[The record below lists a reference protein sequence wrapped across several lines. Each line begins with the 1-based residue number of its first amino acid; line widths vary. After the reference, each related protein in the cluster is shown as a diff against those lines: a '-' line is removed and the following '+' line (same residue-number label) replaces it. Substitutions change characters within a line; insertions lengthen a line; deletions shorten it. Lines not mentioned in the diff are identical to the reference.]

1 MITLEGLSQQQMQ
14 IAEMLW
20 KCNSL
25 EDVDRLVRNMPPTY
39 RQDAVLVKELL
50 IAAGLDEVQETD
62 LADRA
67 LVDITLEGLSQQQMQ
82 IAEMLWKCNSLEDV
96 DRLVRNMPPTYRQDA
111 VLVKELLIAAG
122 LDEVQETDLADRALV
137 DIFGR

>member
-1 MITLEGLSQQQMQ
+1 MITLEGLTAQQMQ

-25 EDVDRLVRNMPPTY
+25 EDVDRLVRNMPPSY

-50 IAAGLDEVQETD
+50 IAAGLDEVQET
-62 LADRA
+62 
-67 LVDITLEGLSQQQMQ
+67 E
-82 IAEMLWKCNSLEDV
+82 
-96 DRLVRNMPPTYRQDA
+96 
-111 VLVKELLIAAG
+111 
-122 LDEVQETDLADRALV
+122 LADRALV

>member
-20 KCNSL
+20 KCRSL
-25 EDVDRLVRNMPPTY
+25 EDVDRLVRNMPPAY

-50 IAAGLDEVQETD
+50 IAAGLDEVQETE
-62 LADRA
+62 LA
-67 LVDITLEGLSQQQMQ
+67 E
-82 IAEMLWKCNSLEDV
+82 
-96 DRLVRNMPPTYRQDA
+96 
-111 VLVKELLIAAG
+111 
-122 LDEVQETDLADRALV
+122 RALV

>member
-50 IAAGLDEVQETD
+50 IAAGLDEVQET
-62 LADRA
+62 
-67 LVDITLEGLSQQQMQ
+67 E
-82 IAEMLWKCNSLEDV
+82 
-96 DRLVRNMPPTYRQDA
+96 
-111 VLVKELLIAAG
+111 
-122 LDEVQETDLADRALV
+122 LADRALV

>member
-25 EDVDRLVRNMPPTY
+25 EDVDRLVRNMPPSY

-50 IAAGLDEVQETD
+50 IVAGLDDVQETE
-62 LADRA
+62 LA
-67 LVDITLEGLSQQQMQ
+67 E
-82 IAEMLWKCNSLEDV
+82 
-96 DRLVRNMPPTYRQDA
+96 
-111 VLVKELLIAAG
+111 
-122 LDEVQETDLADRALV
+122 RALV

>member
-1 MITLEGLSQQQMQ
+1 MITLEGLSQQQIQ

-25 EDVDRLVRNMPPTY
+25 EDVDRLVRNMPPSY

-50 IAAGLDEVQETD
+50 IAASLDEVQETD
-62 LADRA
+62 LADR
-67 LVDITLEGLSQQQMQ
+67 S
-82 IAEMLWKCNSLEDV
+82 
-96 DRLVRNMPPTYRQDA
+96 
-111 VLVKELLIAAG
+111 
-122 LDEVQETDLADRALV
+122 LV

>member
-1 MITLEGLSQQQMQ
+1 MITLEGLSQQQVQ

-25 EDVDRLVRNMPPTY
+25 EDVNRLVRNMPPSY

-50 IAAGLDEVQETD
+50 IAAGLDDVQETE
-62 LADRA
+62 LA
-67 LVDITLEGLSQQQMQ
+67 E
-82 IAEMLWKCNSLEDV
+82 
-96 DRLVRNMPPTYRQDA
+96 
-111 VLVKELLIAAG
+111 
-122 LDEVQETDLADRALV
+122 RALV

>member
-1 MITLEGLSQQQMQ
+1 MITLEGLSQQQVQ

-39 RQDAVLVKELL
+39 RQDAVVVKELL
-50 IAAGLDEVQETD
+50 IAAGLDEVQET
-62 LADRA
+62 
-67 LVDITLEGLSQQQMQ
+67 E
-82 IAEMLWKCNSLEDV
+82 
-96 DRLVRNMPPTYRQDA
+96 
-111 VLVKELLIAAG
+111 
-122 LDEVQETDLADRALV
+122 LADRALV

>member
-1 MITLEGLSQQQMQ
+1 MITLEGLTHQQVQ

-25 EDVDRLVRNMPPTY
+25 EDVDRLVRNMPPSY

-50 IAAGLDEVQETD
+50 IAAGLDDVQETE
-62 LADRA
+62 LA
-67 LVDITLEGLSQQQMQ
+67 E
-82 IAEMLWKCNSLEDV
+82 
-96 DRLVRNMPPTYRQDA
+96 
-111 VLVKELLIAAG
+111 
-122 LDEVQETDLADRALV
+122 RALV

>member
-25 EDVDRLVRNMPPTY
+25 EDVDRLVRNMPESY
-39 RQDAVLVKELL
+39 RQDAVIVKELL
-50 IAAGLDEVQETD
+50 IAAGLDSYQETD
-62 LADRA
+62 LA
-67 LVDITLEGLSQQQMQ
+67 Q
-82 IAEMLWKCNSLEDV
+82 
-96 DRLVRNMPPTYRQDA
+96 
-111 VLVKELLIAAG
+111 
-122 LDEVQETDLADRALV
+122 RALV

>member
-1 MITLEGLSQQQMQ
+1 MITLEGLSQQQVQ

-25 EDVDRLVRNMPPTY
+25 GDVDRLVRNMPPSY

-50 IAAGLDEVQETD
+50 IAAGLDDVQETE
-62 LADRA
+62 LA
-67 LVDITLEGLSQQQMQ
+67 E
-82 IAEMLWKCNSLEDV
+82 
-96 DRLVRNMPPTYRQDA
+96 
-111 VLVKELLIAAG
+111 
-122 LDEVQETDLADRALV
+122 RALV

>member
-1 MITLEGLSQQQMQ
+1 MITLEGLTAQQMQ

-25 EDVDRLVRNMPPTY
+25 EDVDRLVRNMPPAY

-50 IAAGLDEVQETD
+50 IAAGLDDVQETE
-62 LADRA
+62 LA
-67 LVDITLEGLSQQQMQ
+67 E
-82 IAEMLWKCNSLEDV
+82 
-96 DRLVRNMPPTYRQDA
+96 
-111 VLVKELLIAAG
+111 
-122 LDEVQETDLADRALV
+122 RALV

>member
-1 MITLEGLSQQQMQ
+1 MITLDGLSQQQVQ

-25 EDVDRLVRNMPPTY
+25 EDVNRLVRNMPPTY

-50 IAAGLDEVQETD
+50 IAAGLDDVQETE
-62 LADRA
+62 LA
-67 LVDITLEGLSQQQMQ
+67 E
-82 IAEMLWKCNSLEDV
+82 
-96 DRLVRNMPPTYRQDA
+96 
-111 VLVKELLIAAG
+111 
-122 LDEVQETDLADRALV
+122 RALV

>member
-1 MITLEGLSQQQMQ
+1 MITLEGLSQQQVQ

-50 IAAGLDEVQETD
+50 IAAGLDEVQET
-62 LADRA
+62 
-67 LVDITLEGLSQQQMQ
+67 E
-82 IAEMLWKCNSLEDV
+82 
-96 DRLVRNMPPTYRQDA
+96 
-111 VLVKELLIAAG
+111 
-122 LDEVQETDLADRALV
+122 LADRALV

>member
-1 MITLEGLSQQQMQ
+1 MITLEGLTAQQVQ

-25 EDVDRLVRNMPPTY
+25 EDVDRLVRNMPPAY

-50 IAAGLDEVQETD
+50 IAAGLDDVQETE
-62 LADRA
+62 LA
-67 LVDITLEGLSQQQMQ
+67 E
-82 IAEMLWKCNSLEDV
+82 
-96 DRLVRNMPPTYRQDA
+96 
-111 VLVKELLIAAG
+111 
-122 LDEVQETDLADRALV
+122 RALV

>member
-1 MITLEGLSQQQMQ
+1 MITLEGLSQQQVQ

-50 IAAGLDEVQETD
+50 IATGLDDVQETD
-62 LADRA
+62 LA
-67 LVDITLEGLSQQQMQ
+67 E
-82 IAEMLWKCNSLEDV
+82 
-96 DRLVRNMPPTYRQDA
+96 
-111 VLVKELLIAAG
+111 
-122 LDEVQETDLADRALV
+122 RALV

>member
-25 EDVDRLVRNMPPTY
+25 EDVDRLVRNMPPAY

-50 IAAGLDEVQETD
+50 IAAGLDDVQETE
-62 LADRA
+62 LA
-67 LVDITLEGLSQQQMQ
+67 E
-82 IAEMLWKCNSLEDV
+82 
-96 DRLVRNMPPTYRQDA
+96 
-111 VLVKELLIAAG
+111 
-122 LDEVQETDLADRALV
+122 RALV

>member
-1 MITLEGLSQQQMQ
+1 MITLEGLSQQQVQ

-39 RQDAVLVKELL
+39 RQDAVTLKELM
-50 IAAGLDEVQETD
+50 IAASLDSYEETQ
-62 LADRA
+62 LA
-67 LVDITLEGLSQQQMQ
+67 E
-82 IAEMLWKCNSLEDV
+82 
-96 DRLVRNMPPTYRQDA
+96 
-111 VLVKELLIAAG
+111 
-122 LDEVQETDLADRALV
+122 RALV

>member
-1 MITLEGLSQQQMQ
+1 MITLEGLSQQQVQ

-25 EDVDRLVRNMPPTY
+25 EDVDRLVRNMPP
-39 RQDAVLVKELL
+39 
-50 IAAGLDEVQETD
+50 
-62 LADRA
+62 
-67 LVDITLEGLSQQQMQ
+67 S
-82 IAEMLWKCNSLEDV
+82 
-96 DRLVRNMPPTYRQDA
+96 YRQDA

>member
-20 KCNSL
+20 KCRSL

-50 IAAGLDEVQETD
+50 IAAGLDEVQET
-62 LADRA
+62 
-67 LVDITLEGLSQQQMQ
+67 E
-82 IAEMLWKCNSLEDV
+82 
-96 DRLVRNMPPTYRQDA
+96 
-111 VLVKELLIAAG
+111 
-122 LDEVQETDLADRALV
+122 LADRALV